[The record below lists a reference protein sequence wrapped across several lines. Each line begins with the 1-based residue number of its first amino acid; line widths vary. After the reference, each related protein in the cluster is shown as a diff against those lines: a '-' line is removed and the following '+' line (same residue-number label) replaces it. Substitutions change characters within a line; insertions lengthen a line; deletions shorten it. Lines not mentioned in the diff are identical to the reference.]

1 MRKYFR
7 LILYILLNLS
17 ILTLSFLFFI
27 WLKPASLTN
36 YLPNYRYPFLL
47 FAAIWLLTS
56 LIMAKFDLKRYATI
70 QNLFAVIIRC
80 NFIVL
85 IIILLLMFVFHRFQY
100 SRFIVLGTI
109 CLSTFL
115 EFIFGGIVFYYQKK
129 RNGYDVAAS
138 FSIKPID
145 VDPED
150 YCQKIIDLNQTL
162 PPIDDPESSIDQNL
176 KDKYLK
182 NFPELYN
189 FIRDNVPL
197 SLILKA
203 KSLIL
208 DTNTFF
214 NFENLDPES
223 QYFFLNLH
231 KVNDYR
237 RINQYFIQINRNL
250 RPGGYFVGCGETIA
264 ERYIYYFTTYPKPL
278 AFFFYCLDSFF
289 RRVIPKLQ
297 GFKQVYFYLTKGR
310 NRALSK
316 AEILGRLFYCGFN
329 VIEIK
334 EINNRLYYI
343 AQKLGDPKN
352 DTNPTYGP
360 FVKMKRVG
368 KDKKILNIYKF
379 RTMHP
384 FSEYLQEYIY
394 KYGGGTIDG
403 DGFKNDFRIAGW
415 GKLLRKFWIDELPML
430 INVLRSDIKLVGVRP
445 LSQHK
450 FSLYDKDLQNLRTK
464 SKPGLIPPFYADLPK
479 DFNDLQNSE
488 RIYLDKY
495 FKHPI
500 MTDFQYFFKA
510 WWNIIVK
517 KARSK

>member
-1 MRKYFR
+1 MKKIFFGFF
-7 LILYILLNLS
+7 IADLLLV
-17 ILTLSFLFFI
+17 TLSFLFFI
-27 WLKPASLTN
+27 WLKPASLAN

-56 LIMAKFDLKRYATI
+56 LIMAKFDLKRYAKI

-85 IIILLLMFVFHRFQY
+85 IIILLLMFIFHRFQY

-115 EFIFGGIVFYYQKK
+115 EFIFSGIVFYYQKK
-129 RNGYDVAAS
+129 RNGYDVAAG
-138 FSIKPID
+138 FSLKPFD
-145 VDPED
+145 VEPED
-150 YCQKIIDLNQTL
+150 NCQKIIDLKLTL

-182 NFPELYN
+182 NFPDLYD
-189 FIRDNVPL
+189 FISDNVPL

-250 RPGGYFVGCGETIA
+250 RPGGFFVGCGETIA

-278 AFFFYCLDSFF
+278 AVFFYCLDSFF

-329 VIEIK
+329 VIETK
-334 EINNRLYYI
+334 EITNRLYYI
-343 AQKLGDPKN
+343 AQKVGEPKN

-384 FSEYLQEYIY
+384 YSEYLQAYMYRESNLEA
-394 KYGGGTIDG
+394 GGKIC
-403 DGFKNDFRIAGW
+403 NDFRIAGW
-415 GKLLRKFWIDELPML
+415 GKIFRKLWIDELPQFINL
-430 INVLRSDIKLVGVRP
+430 IRGDISLMGVRA
-445 LSQHK
+445 LSEHY
-450 FSLYDKDLQNLRTK
+450 FSLYPPDLQELRTQF
-464 SKPGLIPPFYADLPK
+464 KPGLVPPFYVDMPIEFEEILE
-479 DFNDLQNSE
+479 SE
-488 RIYLDKY
+488 RKYLLKRQQKPISTQVEY
-495 FKHPI
+495 FC
-500 MTDFQYFFKA
+500 KA

-517 KARSK
+517 RARSK